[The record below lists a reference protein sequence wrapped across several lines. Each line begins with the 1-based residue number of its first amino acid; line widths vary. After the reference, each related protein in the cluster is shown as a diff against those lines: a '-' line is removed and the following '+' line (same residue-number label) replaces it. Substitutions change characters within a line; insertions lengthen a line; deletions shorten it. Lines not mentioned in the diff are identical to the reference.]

1 MTLTY
6 VKPECREHKR
16 KCLDAET
23 RANRWLADG
32 NELSDEAFASRDEPT
47 RSARLY
53 KKSADCY
60 AKAQFW
66 LDRFNKLTGRA

>member
-6 VKPECREHKR
+6 LKAECDAHRR

-23 RANRWLADG
+23 RANRWLAEG
-32 NELSDEAFASRDEPT
+32 NELSDKAYVAIGEYKRE
-47 RSARLY
+47 RLY
-53 KKSADCY
+53 KRAANCY

-66 LDRFNKLTGRA
+66 LDRFNKLTGRS